1 MRRAGGLFILN
12 TVYAH
17 YQKPPRIQERRNRCI
32 DSLALHMCR
41 LHWRVLFPKGTL
53 AVPGPPSLLISAGI
67 AALIAWRLVARVR
80 RMVGRQRL
88 SALGP
93 WFTVCL
99 VPVLLLGL
107 LLASLA
113 HPWVAPA
120 LVAGVAIGMALGR
133 YGLRLTT
140 FEPTPQ
146 GLFYTPS
153 TYLGLALSLL
163 LIVRLGW
170 RAVQLYTSEV
180 PVGAPPADF
189 ARSPLTLLI
198 LGSLAGYHVMVA
210 IGLLRWR
217 RRVRSSQGAVTPPA
231 AQG

>member
-1 MRRAGGLFILN
+1 MA
-12 TVYAH
+12 A
-17 YQKPPRIQERRNRCI
+17 
-32 DSLALHMCR
+32 
-41 LHWRVLFPKGTL
+41 
-53 AVPGPPSLLISAGI
+53 PGAPSLLISAGI

-88 SALGP
+88 SPVRP
-93 WFTVCL
+93 WFTACL
-99 VPVLLLGL
+99 LPVLLLGL

-113 HPWVAPA
+113 HPWVALA
-120 LVAGVAIGMALGR
+120 LVAGVTIGAALGR
-133 YGLRLTT
+133 HGLQLTT

-153 TYLGLALSLL
+153 THLGLALSLL

-170 RAVQLYTSEV
+170 RAVQIYTSGV

-198 LGSLAGYHVMVA
+198 VGSLAGYHLMYA

-217 RRVRSSQGAVTPPA
+217 ARVRSSQAAVTPPA
-231 AQG
+231 GQV